1 MMHKLFVYI
10 LLIVSSQILAPIHVM
25 ANTARPPNT
34 LNAVL
39 KDDTYIKVGETTFS
53 ILFWDLYKSKLQTT
67 SGKYPIECETDTLIY
82 NINYLADISGKD
94 LIERTVE
101 QWQHLGIN
109 PETYQVYLPVLENIW
124 PDIEDGDTLSLHVIN
139 NKSMFYF
146 NNDFIGEIVQPEFSQ
161 LFLDIWLSKNTSEPE
176 LRLELL
182 GVNNNE

>member
-1 MMHKLFVYI
+1 MFKPLVYL
-10 LLIVSSQILAPIHVM
+10 LLITTSQFLTSVNVLATEGSP
-25 ANTARPPNT
+25 ANTLDR
-34 LNAVL
+34 VL
-39 KDDTYIKVGETTFS
+39 KDHDYLQVGETTFS
-53 ILFWDLYKSKLQTT
+53 ILFWDLYNSKLQTT
-67 SGKYPIECETDTLIY
+67 SGKYPIESETDKLIY
-82 NINYLADISGKD
+82 NINYLADISSKD

-109 PETYQVYLPVLENIW
+109 PEIYQVYLPELENIW
-124 PDIEDGDTLSLHVIN
+124 PDIKDGDTLSLHVIN
-139 NKSMFYF
+139 NKSIFYF